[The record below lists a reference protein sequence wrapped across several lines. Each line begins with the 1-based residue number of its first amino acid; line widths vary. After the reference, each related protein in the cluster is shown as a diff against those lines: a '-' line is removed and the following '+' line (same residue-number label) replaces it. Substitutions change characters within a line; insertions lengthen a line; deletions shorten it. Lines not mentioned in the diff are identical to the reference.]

1 MSRKQNSGSQEQKKG
16 ILNLGRYH
24 TLSASMSPTT
34 FFFLAL
40 SKDQMWHLLSWGA
53 GIIKGGIGNIL
64 LVGSDPLHISS
75 V

>member
-16 ILNLGRYH
+16 NIKFRPVPHPVGLHVANN
-24 TLSASMSPTT
+24 

>member
-1 MSRKQNSGSQEQKKG
+1 MSRKQNSGSQEQKKE

-34 FFFLAL
+34 IFLAL
-40 SKDQMWHLLSWGA
+40 SKNQIWHLLSRGA
-53 GIIKGGIGNIL
+53 WIIKGAIGNIL
-64 LVGSDPLHISS
+64 LVGSDPPHISS